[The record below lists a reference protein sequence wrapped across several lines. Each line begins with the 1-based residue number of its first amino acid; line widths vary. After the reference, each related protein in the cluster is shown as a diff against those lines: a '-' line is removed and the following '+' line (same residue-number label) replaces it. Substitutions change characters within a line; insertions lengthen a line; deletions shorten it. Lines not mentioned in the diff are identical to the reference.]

1 MAEMA
6 NGRPLIAGT
15 SEEDQL
21 DRIFRLL
28 GTPQPSRDYPGIV
41 DLPEWPAPYQN
52 GSGHSSDDL
61 NADGGTTTTTQN
73 GSSTVNPLDIQH
85 KYPPYPP
92 PRGGLAALVP
102 ALDPTGIDLLTHML
116 QYDPARRITAQ
127 HALQHPF
134 FADMIGTTA
143 PPPTATTALP
153 PQHHY
158 NPLFNKWRTRQK
170 RTRPAADTSNQYRK
184 GRPSKNYEY
193 KVGGDLGEDSTASQI
208 KFVIEE
214 EQ

>member
-41 DLPEWPAPYQN
+41 DLPEWPAPYQQN
-52 GSGHSSDDL
+52 GGGSSADDL
-61 NADGGTTTTTQN
+61 TVDGGTTTTTTQK
-73 GSSTVNPLDIQH
+73 GSTVNPLDIQD

-134 FADMIGTTA
+134 FADMIGTT
-143 PPPTATTALP
+143 PPPTTTAPP

-158 NPLFNKWRTRQK
+158 NPLFHK
-170 RTRPAADTSNQYRK
+170 
-184 GRPSKNYEY
+184 
-193 KVGGDLGEDSTASQI
+193 
-208 KFVIEE
+208 
-214 EQ
+214 